1 MPRGAGKRKEG
12 KPVRRQPR
20 PSTPEPR
27 AVRRDRSPPRA
38 RRESPRREQPKARP
52 VRGER
57 SPPRDRRE
65 RPRAEVRRRYRPCAR
80 ALMEIRKYQKSTA
93 LLIRKAPFSRLVR
106 DIAQNQHADFLWRA
120 EALAALQES
129 AESFIVRLFE
139 DAYLCTIHARRVTLF
154 PRDIQLARRIRGPQH
169 GLG

>member
-20 PSTPEPR
+20 PPTPEPR
-27 AVRRDRSPPRA
+27 PVRRGKSPPRERRERPRGEQPEPRPVRRDRSP
-38 RRESPRREQPKARP
+38 RRE
-52 VRGER
+52 
-57 SPPRDRRE
+57 RRE
-65 RPRAEVRRRYRPCAR
+65 RPREVRRRYRPGAR

-106 DIAQNQHADFLWRA
+106 EIAQNQRADFLWRA

>member
-38 RRESPRREQPKARP
+38 RRESPRGEQPKARP

-65 RPRAEVRRRYRPCAR
+65 RPRAEVRRRYRPGAR

-93 LLIRKAPFSRLVR
+93 LLIRKAAFSRL
-106 DIAQNQHADFLWRA
+106 
-120 EALAALQES
+120 S